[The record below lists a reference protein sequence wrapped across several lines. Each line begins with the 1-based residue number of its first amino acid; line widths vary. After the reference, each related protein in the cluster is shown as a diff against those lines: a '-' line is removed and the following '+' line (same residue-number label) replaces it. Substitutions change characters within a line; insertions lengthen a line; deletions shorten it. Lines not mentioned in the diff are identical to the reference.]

1 MIFYTTPPL
10 VEFLRSSKNGDSLKL
25 RRKMKYYIGNK
36 VLTVPKGFLCDG
48 MSVPRAFWSLVS
60 PIIHPDTIA
69 ASIAHDYLYR
79 FGEQEGWSRCQADLF
94 FYCVLRSDGVSVYR
108 AIAAFLA
115 VRLFGKKHYRR
126 QGTKKCE

>member
-1 MIFYTTPPL
+1 MRLYKTPPL
-10 VEFLRSSKNGDSLKL
+10 IEFLHSSAKGDMLRL

-79 FGEQEGWSRCQADLF
+79 FGEQDGWSRWQADLF